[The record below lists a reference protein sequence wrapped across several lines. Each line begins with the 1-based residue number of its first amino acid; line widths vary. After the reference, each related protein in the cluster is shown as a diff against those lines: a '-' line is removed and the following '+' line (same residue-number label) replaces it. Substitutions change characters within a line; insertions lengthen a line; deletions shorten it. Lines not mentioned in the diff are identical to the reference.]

1 MVKADAMN
9 SVLVRIKLSAILT
22 LAIFPILAW
31 TLALS
36 DASTTLVQSAGV
48 YGCLA
53 YAAAIA
59 MVSAWLIVAFIA
71 ELRKH

>member
-1 MVKADAMN
+1 M
-9 SVLVRIKLSAILT
+9 
-22 LAIFPILAW
+22 AIFPLLVW
-31 TLALS
+31 PLALS
-36 DASTTLVQSAGV
+36 GADSPLVQSAGI

-71 ELRKH
+71 ELGKHKHTE

>member
-1 MVKADAMN
+1 MN

-36 DASTTLVQSAGV
+36 DASTPLVQSAGV